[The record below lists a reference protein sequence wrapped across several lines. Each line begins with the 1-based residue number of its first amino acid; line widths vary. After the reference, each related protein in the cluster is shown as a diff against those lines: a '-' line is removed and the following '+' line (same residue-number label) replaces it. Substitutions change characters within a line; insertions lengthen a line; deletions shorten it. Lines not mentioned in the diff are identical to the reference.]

1 MGTWG
6 RTQLAMRA
14 VGVPAGAVRCC
25 SSTSRWRRELRPGAA
40 VPRSCSVPV
49 PTQQVANITCAVHQR
64 EERRQHCVLRA
75 RLEDADDLQG
85 GAGEEPDV
93 WKTKPAWCQPWT
105 IVTTGL
111 AIVSS
116 SFLVFHSCV
125 FTGVVAV
132 PIAAWWYIFLAV
144 YPTQYAQLVLQTGAV
159 QSEQAA

>member
-1 MGTWG
+1 MGTDAARDAG
-6 RTQLAMRA
+6 SGCARRCRPLLLQHQQVEARA
-14 VGVPAGAVRCC
+14 AARRSGAPELQRASSDPAGGQHHL
-25 SSTSRWRRELRPGAA
+25 RRSPKGGKAAALRTPCTTGG
-40 VPRSCSVPV
+40 C
-49 PTQQVANITCAVHQR
+49 
-64 EERRQHCVLRA
+64 RRLAGR
-75 RLEDADDLQG
+75 RRR
-85 GAGEEPDV
+85 GAGRVEDQ
-93 WKTKPAWCQPWT
+93 PAWCQPWT